1 MTSLKRRWSVKT
13 QRMLRACQQPFEA
26 IAPAAGRI
34 FSPRDDD
41 YPATGAQPFEG
52 DIPDAHHRHQAPW

>member
-13 QRMLRACQQPFEA
+13 RRTLRAWRQPFEA
-26 IAPAAGRI
+26 IATAAGRL

-41 YPATGAQPFEG
+41 YPKIGAQPFEG
-52 DIPDAHHRHQAPW
+52 DIPDARYRYHASW

>member
-1 MTSLKRRWSVKT
+1 MTSRKRRWSVKA
-13 QRMLRACQQPFEA
+13 QRILRACQQPFDA
-26 IAPAAGRI
+26 IATAAGRI

-52 DIPDAHHRHQAPW
+52 DIPDARYRRHSSW